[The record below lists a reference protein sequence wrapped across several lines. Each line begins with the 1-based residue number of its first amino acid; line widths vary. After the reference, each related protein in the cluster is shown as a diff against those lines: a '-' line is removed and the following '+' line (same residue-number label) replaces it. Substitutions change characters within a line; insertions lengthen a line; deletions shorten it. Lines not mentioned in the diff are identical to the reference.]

1 MIRERELNPLCSVTI
16 VAMVGVTRPSNLS
29 QTECMD
35 RFGEEEEMEAE
46 GRSEGEF
53 EWDTPQQQMLL
64 GSYYWGYTAAQI
76 PSAWL
81 ATKESFI

>member
-1 MIRERELNPLCSVTI
+1 
-16 VAMVGVTRPSNLS
+16 MVGVTRQTNLS
-29 QTECMD
+29 QTVCVD
-35 RFGEEEEMEAE
+35 RQEQEQEQEQV
-46 GRSEGEF
+46 RLPEGEF
-53 EWDTPQQQMLL
+53 DWDTRQQQMLL

>member
-1 MIRERELNPLCSVTI
+1 
-16 VAMVGVTRPSNLS
+16 MVGVTRPSNLS

-35 RFGEEEEMEAE
+35 RFGDQEELEL
-46 GRSEGEF
+46 GRLSEGEF

-81 ATKESFI
+81 ATKGEFIPLPLPFSQF